1 MSAFRLNKKVSSSK
15 VVSSSPFTITRP
27 FVYKSESDDDDDE
40 WTTLENLN
48 LMAALNQVNVPNCH
62 PPDDYYGDDP
72 VSDCKKAL
80 DLNEQG
86 IISKKN
92 HIDRLI
98 LENASEDAIQ
108 FARDELDHRIMMRK
122 LSQFLFDEQKTIAVT
137 KQWNLAQI
145 KCCQQLIDHTDS
157 SDTITL
163 AFYQTELERLMY
175 QLSVSNSC

>member
-1 MSAFRLNKKVSSSK
+1 MSAFLPNKKVSSSNG
-15 VVSSSPFTITRP
+15 VSSSPFTIKRT
-27 FVYKSESDDDDDE
+27 FVYESDSDDGE

-48 LMAALNQVNVPNCH
+48 LMAALNRVNVPNCR
-62 PPDDYYGDDP
+62 PPDDCYGCDP

-86 IISKKN
+86 IINKKN

-98 LENASEDAIQ
+98 LENSSADAIQ

-122 LSQFLFDEQKTIAVT
+122 LSQSLFDEQKTIAVT

-145 KCCQQLIDHTDS
+145 KCCQQLIDHADS

-175 QLSVSNSC
+175 KLSVSNTC